1 MTTYLKREI
10 IEPYARALK
19 FGYTIRQE
27 EGLIFSPDTKRYGFP
42 DKNNQALSILETVLL
57 EEPLLVEYCGDKTI
71 DLAVNLKLH
80 PLYVAGLRDGTA
92 LKFTP
97 ADKL

>member
-1 MTTYLKREI
+1 MTNLKRLI

-27 EGLIFSPDTKRYGFP
+27 EGLIFSPETKRYVFP
-42 DKNNQALSILETVLL
+42 DKNNPALSILETVLL
-57 EEPLLVEYCGDKTI
+57 EEPLVMEYCGDKTT
-71 DLAVNLKLH
+71 DLSNNLHLK
-80 PLYVAGLRDGTA
+80 PLYVEGLREGTA

-97 ADKL
+97 EDKL